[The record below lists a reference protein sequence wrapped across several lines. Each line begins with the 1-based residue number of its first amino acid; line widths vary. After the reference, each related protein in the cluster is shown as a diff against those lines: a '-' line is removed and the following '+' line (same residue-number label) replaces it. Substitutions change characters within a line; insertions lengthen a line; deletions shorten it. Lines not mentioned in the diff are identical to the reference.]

1 MRTIR
6 RLLPLL
12 MLAAC
17 ARPPAPAAA
26 PPPPAEAGA
35 RLPIHIRLGMDPVP
49 AQRIVY
55 VVDGVEHTDSA
66 FRALGLERDE
76 IEWIEVLKCTDA
88 CTIPS
93 RVILRTSRPARHAT
107 LTRRGAS
114 QLAPHLACFVHPTP
128 ARTLM
133 GWMIAGDSP
142 PSTGCENMLE
152 RILPLLV
159 LSACAPAPGPPPA
172 APPPDAAD
180 LRARLKPSTPVIYVV
195 DGVQHTDSSFRA
207 LDPLDIV
214 SIEVPGG
221 LNEAALPRT
230 GPRYIYIRT
239 RRSTP
244 PPADSAP
251 RGP

>member
-17 ARPPAPAAA
+17 ARQPRPAAVT
-26 PPPPAEAGA
+26 PPPSADA
-35 RLPIHIRLGMDPVP
+35 RLPVRITLGMDPVP
-49 AQRIVY
+49 GQRIVY

-88 CTIPS
+88 CTTPS
-93 RVILRTSRPARHAT
+93 RVILRTRRAAGPPAPAR
-107 LTRRGAS
+107 
-114 QLAPHLACFVHPTP
+114 
-128 ARTLM
+128 
-133 GWMIAGDSP
+133 
-142 PSTGCENMLE
+142 
-152 RILPLLV
+152 
-159 LSACAPAPGPPPA
+159 PPA
-172 APPPDAAD
+172 APPSDAAA

-230 GPRYIYIRT
+230 GPSYIYIRT
-239 RRSTP
+239 RRSAP